1 MVIPSAIEGV
11 RSSILAKRGIKGRE
25 WKGRKNMDG
34 AQQHKPHEEE
44 NTEAAEGGAVRTYNI
59 YTVDRISRTGHA
71 RNVAERKHVLPWFDE
86 SLASS
91 GERIPVREG
100 ADCVTTKSRLS
111 FIFREKNIAF
121 VASPVETSIQYVFA
135 TFFP

>member
-11 RSSILAKRGIKGRE
+11 RSSIVAKRGIKGRE
-25 WKGRKNMDG
+25 WKRRKNMDG

-44 NTEAAEGGAVRTYNI
+44 NTEAAGGALRTYNI

-71 RNVAERKHVLPWFDE
+71 RNLAERKHVLPWFDE

-91 GERIPVREG
+91 GEKIPVREG
-100 ADCVTTKSRLS
+100 ANCVTTKSRLS
-111 FIFREKNIAF
+111 FIFREKNIAL
-121 VASPVETSIQYVFA
+121 VASPAETSRKYVFA
-135 TFFP
+135 TFSP